1 MGQVTFNEDTLGY
14 VTIFQNVTLCTVM
27 DCVDTG
33 DKIIFVVGKGE
44 ASKAIGRKG
53 ETVARVRLL
62 LKRDIQ
68 VIEFSEKPE
77 EFVANVFHAYDVK
90 KVEIEDRDGV
100 THATVTVAALRTHG
114 GFCGGHLRPEAFT
127 FIVLLA
133 GAASTGQMRVTYPAC
148 SRSA

>member
-1 MGQVTFNEDTLGY
+1 MGQVVFNEDTLGY
-14 VTIFQNVTLCTVM
+14 VTIFQNVTMCTVV
-27 DCVDTG
+27 DCVDTE
-33 DKIIFVVGKGE
+33 DKIIFVVKKGE
-44 ASKAIGRKG
+44 ASRAIGRKG

-100 THATVTVAALRTHG
+100 AHATVTVESTKKGRAIGKEGKNLRMARDLIARH
-114 GFCGGHLRPEAFT
+114 HLIESVSVA
-127 FIVLLA
+127 
-133 GAASTGQMRVTYPAC
+133 
-148 SRSA
+148 

>member
-14 VTIFQNVTLCTVM
+14 VTIFQNVTMCTVL

-33 DKIIFVVGKGE
+33 EKIIFVVGKGE
-44 ASKAIGRKG
+44 ASRAIGRKG

-68 VIEFSEKPE
+68 IIEFSEKPE

-100 THATVTVAALRTHG
+100 THATVTVESTKKGRAIGKEGKNLRMARDLIARH
-114 GFCGGHLRPEAFT
+114 HAIESVSVA
-127 FIVLLA
+127 
-133 GAASTGQMRVTYPAC
+133 
-148 SRSA
+148 

>member
-14 VTIFQNVTLCTVM
+14 VTIFQNVTMCTVM

-44 ASKAIGRKG
+44 ASRAIGRKG

-68 VIEFSEKPE
+68 IIEFSEKPE

-100 THATVTVAALRTHG
+100 THATVTVESTKKGRAIGKEGKNLRMARDLIARH
-114 GFCGGHLRPEAFT
+114 HAIESVSVA
-127 FIVLLA
+127 
-133 GAASTGQMRVTYPAC
+133 
-148 SRSA
+148 

>member
-14 VTIFQNVTLCTVM
+14 VTIFQNVTMCTVM

-44 ASKAIGRKG
+44 ASRAIGRKG

-90 KVEIEDRDGV
+90 KVEIEDRDGI
-100 THATVTVAALRTHG
+100 THATVTVESTKKGRAIGKEGKNLRMARDLIARH
-114 GFCGGHLRPEAFT
+114 HAIESVSVA
-127 FIVLLA
+127 
-133 GAASTGQMRVTYPAC
+133 
-148 SRSA
+148 

>member
-100 THATVTVAALRTHG
+100 THATVTVETTKKGRAIGKEGKNLRMARDLIARH
-114 GFCGGHLRPEAFT
+114 HAIESVSVA
-127 FIVLLA
+127 
-133 GAASTGQMRVTYPAC
+133 
-148 SRSA
+148 

>member
-14 VTIFQNVTLCTVM
+14 VTIFQNVTMCTVM

-90 KVEIEDRDGV
+90 KVEIEDRDGI
-100 THATVTVAALRTHG
+100 THATVTVESTKKGRAIGKEGKNLRMARDLIARH
-114 GFCGGHLRPEAFT
+114 HAIESVSVA
-127 FIVLLA
+127 
-133 GAASTGQMRVTYPAC
+133 
-148 SRSA
+148 

>member
-14 VTIFQNVTLCTVM
+14 VTIFQNVTMCTVM

-44 ASKAIGRKG
+44 ASRAIGRKG

-68 VIEFSEKPE
+68 IIEFSEKPE

-90 KVEIEDRDGV
+90 KVEIEDRDGI
-100 THATVTVAALRTHG
+100 THATVTVESTKKGRAIGKEGKNLRMARDLIARH
-114 GFCGGHLRPEAFT
+114 HAIES
-127 FIVLLA
+127 V
-133 GAASTGQMRVTYPAC
+133 SV
-148 SRSA
+148 S

>member
-14 VTIFQNVTLCTVM
+14 VTIFQNVTMCTVM

-62 LKRDIQ
+62 LKKNIQ

-100 THATVTVAALRTHG
+100 THATVTVESTKKGRAIGKEGKNLRMARDLIARH
-114 GFCGGHLRPEAFT
+114 HA
-127 FIVLLA
+127 IDSVSVA
-133 GAASTGQMRVTYPAC
+133 
-148 SRSA
+148 

>member
-1 MGQVTFNEDTLGY
+1 MGQVVFNEDTLGY
-14 VTIFQNVTLCTVM
+14 VTIFQNVTMCTVV
-27 DCVDTG
+27 DCVDTE
-33 DKIIFVVGKGE
+33 DKIIFVVKKGE
-44 ASKAIGRKG
+44 ASRAIGRKG

-100 THATVTVAALRTHG
+100 AHATVTVESTKKGRAIGKEGKNLRMARDLIARH
-114 GFCGGHLRPEAFT
+114 HPIESVSVA
-127 FIVLLA
+127 
-133 GAASTGQMRVTYPAC
+133 
-148 SRSA
+148 

>member
-14 VTIFQNVTLCTVM
+14 VTIFQNVTVCTVM

-62 LKRDIQ
+62 LKKNIQ

-100 THATVTVAALRTHG
+100 THATVTVESTKKGRAIGKEGKNLRMARDLIARH
-114 GFCGGHLRPEAFT
+114 HA
-127 FIVLLA
+127 IDSVSVA
-133 GAASTGQMRVTYPAC
+133 
-148 SRSA
+148 

>member
-1 MGQVTFNEDTLGY
+1 MFNEDTLGY
-14 VTIFQNVTLCTVM
+14 VTIFQNVTMCTVV
-27 DCVDTG
+27 DCVDTE
-33 DKIIFVVGKGE
+33 DKIIFIVKKGE
-44 ASKAIGRKG
+44 ASRAIGRKG

-100 THATVTVAALRTHG
+100 AHATVTVESTKKGRAIGKEGKNLRMARDLIARH
-114 GFCGGHLRPEAFT
+114 HPIESVSVA
-127 FIVLLA
+127 
-133 GAASTGQMRVTYPAC
+133 
-148 SRSA
+148 

>member
-1 MGQVTFNEDTLGY
+1 MGPVTFNEDTLGY
-14 VTIFQNVTLCTVM
+14 VTIFQNVTMCTVM

-44 ASKAIGRKG
+44 ASRAIGRKG

-100 THATVTVAALRTHG
+100 THATVTVETTKKGRAIGKEGKNLRMARDLIARH
-114 GFCGGHLRPEAFT
+114 HAIESVSVA
-127 FIVLLA
+127 
-133 GAASTGQMRVTYPAC
+133 
-148 SRSA
+148 

>member
-100 THATVTVAALRTHG
+100 THATVTVESTKKGRAIGKEGKNLRMARDLIARH
-114 GFCGGHLRPEAFT
+114 HAIESVSVA
-127 FIVLLA
+127 
-133 GAASTGQMRVTYPAC
+133 
-148 SRSA
+148 

>member
-1 MGQVTFNEDTLGY
+1 MFNEDTLGY
-14 VTIFQNVTLCTVM
+14 VTIFQNVTMCTVV
-27 DCVDTG
+27 DCVDTE
-33 DKIIFVVGKGE
+33 DKIIFVVKKGE
-44 ASKAIGRKG
+44 ASRAIGRKG

-100 THATVTVAALRTHG
+100 AHATVTVESTKKGRAIGKEGKNLRMARDLIARH
-114 GFCGGHLRPEAFT
+114 HAIESVSVA
-127 FIVLLA
+127 
-133 GAASTGQMRVTYPAC
+133 
-148 SRSA
+148 

>member
-14 VTIFQNVTLCTVM
+14 VTIFQNVTMCTVM

-62 LKRDIQ
+62 LKKNIQ

-100 THATVTVAALRTHG
+100 THATVTVESTKKGRAIGKEGKNLRMARDLIARH
-114 GFCGGHLRPEAFT
+114 HAIESVSVA
-127 FIVLLA
+127 
-133 GAASTGQMRVTYPAC
+133 
-148 SRSA
+148 

>member
-14 VTIFQNVTLCTVM
+14 VTIFQNVTMCTVM

-44 ASKAIGRKG
+44 ASRAIGRKG

-68 VIEFSEKPE
+68 IIEFSEKPE

-100 THATVTVAALRTHG
+100 THATVTVESTKKGRAIGKEGKNLRMARDLIARH
-114 GFCGGHLRPEAFT
+114 HAIES
-127 FIVLLA
+127 V
-133 GAASTGQMRVTYPAC
+133 SV
-148 SRSA
+148 S